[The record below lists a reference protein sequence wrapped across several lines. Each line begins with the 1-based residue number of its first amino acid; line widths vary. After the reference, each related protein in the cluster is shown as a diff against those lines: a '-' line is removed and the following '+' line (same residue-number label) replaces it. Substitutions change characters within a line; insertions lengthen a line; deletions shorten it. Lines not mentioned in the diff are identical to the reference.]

1 MKNSSVSPEISEI
14 KNDAQKLLIPVV
26 KAHGYPG
33 EVAGLQGEVLKWF
46 PLQLPVHGW
55 LLRWLAWLAPSNWK
69 ICNC

>member
-1 MKNSSVSPEISEI
+1 MKISSVSSEISDI

-46 PLQLPVHGW
+46 PFQLPVHGW
-55 LLRWLAWLAPSNWK
+55 LLAGMAGSFQLENM
-69 ICNC
+69 

>member
-1 MKNSSVSPEISEI
+1 MKIGAVSSEISEI

-33 EVAGLQGEVLKWF
+33 EVAGLQGEVLRWF

-55 LLRWLAWLAPSNWK
+55 LLAGMAGSFQLENL
-69 ICNC
+69 

>member
-1 MKNSSVSPEISEI
+1 MKISSVSSEISEF

-55 LLRWLAWLAPSNWK
+55 LLAGMAGSFQLENM
-69 ICNC
+69 